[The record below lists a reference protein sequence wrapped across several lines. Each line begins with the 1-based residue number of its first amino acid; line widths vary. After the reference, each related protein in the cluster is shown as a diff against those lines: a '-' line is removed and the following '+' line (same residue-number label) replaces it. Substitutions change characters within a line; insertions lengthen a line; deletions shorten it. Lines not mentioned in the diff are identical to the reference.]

1 VIQIRN
7 LPVSFGDSISFLSMV
22 QGYALDRRLGT
33 AELRSAGQVGHPS
46 TRSRPALPLCESWKE
61 KGRDFCRGLSRLP
74 SFARPDGRDA
84 RLSIVFG

>member
-33 AELRSAGQVGHPS
+33 AELRSAGQVGYPS
-46 TRSRPALPLCESWKE
+46 TSLRTGSGPYVSRRKKKAVILLRPFTTAELRSA
-61 KGRDFCRGLSRLP
+61 
-74 SFARPDGRDA
+74 
-84 RLSIVFG
+84 